1 MNNDINI
8 YEAYLPLFTAK
19 TRYTIVTGGRG
30 SGKSFALACATLLST
45 YDDPFN
51 ILYTRYTL
59 VSAEVSIIPEYVE
72 KIDLMDRAD
81 DFTIRRRE
89 VVNDLTG
96 STILFR
102 GLKTSSKNQIAKLK
116 SLNRIK
122 TWILDEAQELVDES
136 LFDTIDL
143 SIREKDADN
152 RVILV
157 LNPDS
162 VSHWIYRRFFV
173 EAGVPEDYNGVKGN
187 VTYIHTTYEDNLD
200 NLDDGFISIAET
212 LRERNLEK
220 WEHIFG
226 GKWLIKKAGL
236 IYPRWQEIKPE
247 EYPDHL
253 DQWYGNDWG
262 YGGDPN
268 ALIRMCYDPLT
279 CTLYVKEICCTQL
292 ITTDVA
298 RVLKEDAERIG
309 YELENCLVYCDPA
322 RPDNITELRRRGIS
336 AVKAVNRDK
345 PGRISYLQGFKV
357 KYVGENIRKEVQAYS
372 WQPHPQDTERFTDKP
387 QDGNDHCFTANT
399 LITTQD
405 SRKPIV
411 SVQKGDKVLTSEGW
425 KTVVKRWDNG
435 TKKVLCLC
443 LNFGK
448 FKVYIEATPEHRFK
462 TERGWK
468 ELQSL
473 QAGDR
478 LFLQLDSMVGP
489 TENMKAE
496 SITQQ
501 AQGNYIAMYGNIIT
515 DLFRKVTRCIT
526 RTSIL
531 ITTRLKT
538 LFALLSKNI
547 SESTL
552 SSIDRTVSQ
561 NGQDKGFTT
570 SDRVHQ
576 NGIEAMRVE
585 SGTDSMQEVKS
596 SRILNAPALSA
607 ESNSLQKRKIQNT
620 ARKDAARKHE
630 GIAESITR
638 QESAKCA
645 ESLSRQISMESNEF
659 AVCLALQSIEEVGVM
674 EAPVYDLTVEDC
686 HEYYANGIL
695 VHNCMDAIS
704 YGAVTHL
711 RRLGTLNED
720 GEA

>member
-96 STILFR
+96 ATILFR

-162 VSHWIYRRFFV
+162 VNHWIYRRFFV
-173 EAGVPEDYNGVKGN
+173 EAGVPEDFNGEKGN
-187 VTYIHTTYEDNLD
+187 VTYIHTTYKDNLD
-200 NLDDGFISIAET
+200 NLDDGFIEIAET
-212 LRERNLEK
+212 LRERNPEK
-220 WEHIFG
+220 WAHIFG
-226 GKWLIKKAGL
+226 GRWLLKKEGL
-236 IYPRWQEIKPE
+236 IYPRWQEIKAE
-247 EYPDHL
+247 EYPEHL

-298 RVLKEDAERIG
+298 KVIKEDAERIG

-387 QDGNDHCFTANT
+387 QDGNDHC
-399 LITTQD
+399 
-405 SRKPIV
+405 
-411 SVQKGDKVLTSEGW
+411 
-425 KTVVKRWDNG
+425 
-435 TKKVLCLC
+435 
-443 LNFGK
+443 
-448 FKVYIEATPEHRFK
+448 
-462 TERGWK
+462 
-468 ELQSL
+468 
-473 QAGDR
+473 
-478 LFLQLDSMVGP
+478 
-489 TENMKAE
+489 
-496 SITQQ
+496 
-501 AQGNYIAMYGNIIT
+501 
-515 DLFRKVTRCIT
+515 
-526 RTSIL
+526 
-531 ITTRLKT
+531 
-538 LFALLSKNI
+538 
-547 SESTL
+547 
-552 SSIDRTVSQ
+552 
-561 NGQDKGFTT
+561 
-570 SDRVHQ
+570 
-576 NGIEAMRVE
+576 
-585 SGTDSMQEVKS
+585 
-596 SRILNAPALSA
+596 
-607 ESNSLQKRKIQNT
+607 
-620 ARKDAARKHE
+620 
-630 GIAESITR
+630 
-638 QESAKCA
+638 
-645 ESLSRQISMESNEF
+645 
-659 AVCLALQSIEEVGVM
+659 
-674 EAPVYDLTVEDC
+674 
-686 HEYYANGIL
+686 
-695 VHNCMDAIS
+695 MDAIS

>member
-96 STILFR
+96 ATILFR

-187 VTYIHTTYEDNLD
+187 VTYIHTTYKDNLD
-200 NLDDGFISIAET
+200 NLDDGFISIAES
-212 LRERNLEK
+212 LRERNLDK

-236 IYPRWQEIKPE
+236 IYPRWQEIPE
-247 EYPDHL
+247 EQYPQHL

-279 CTLYVKEICCTQL
+279 CTLYVKEVCCTQL

-298 RVLKEDAERIG
+298 KVLKEDAERIG
-309 YELENCLVYCDPA
+309 YELEDCLVYCDPA

-357 KYVGENIRKEVQAYS
+357 KYVGENIRKEVQSYS

-387 QDGNDHCFTANT
+387 QDGNDH
-399 LITTQD
+399 
-405 SRKPIV
+405 
-411 SVQKGDKVLTSEGW
+411 
-425 KTVVKRWDNG
+425 
-435 TKKVLCLC
+435 
-443 LNFGK
+443 
-448 FKVYIEATPEHRFK
+448 
-462 TERGWK
+462 
-468 ELQSL
+468 
-473 QAGDR
+473 
-478 LFLQLDSMVGP
+478 
-489 TENMKAE
+489 
-496 SITQQ
+496 
-501 AQGNYIAMYGNIIT
+501 
-515 DLFRKVTRCIT
+515 
-526 RTSIL
+526 
-531 ITTRLKT
+531 
-538 LFALLSKNI
+538 
-547 SESTL
+547 
-552 SSIDRTVSQ
+552 
-561 NGQDKGFTT
+561 
-570 SDRVHQ
+570 
-576 NGIEAMRVE
+576 
-585 SGTDSMQEVKS
+585 
-596 SRILNAPALSA
+596 
-607 ESNSLQKRKIQNT
+607 
-620 ARKDAARKHE
+620 
-630 GIAESITR
+630 
-638 QESAKCA
+638 
-645 ESLSRQISMESNEF
+645 
-659 AVCLALQSIEEVGVM
+659 
-674 EAPVYDLTVEDC
+674 
-686 HEYYANGIL
+686 
-695 VHNCMDAIS
+695 CMDAIS

>member
-96 STILFR
+96 ATILFR

-162 VSHWIYRRFFV
+162 VNHWIYRRFFV
-173 EAGVPEDYNGVKGN
+173 EAGVPEDFNGVKGN
-187 VTYIHTTYEDNLD
+187 VTYIHTTYQDNLD
-200 NLDDGFISIAET
+200 NLDDGFIEIAET
-212 LRERNLEK
+212 LRERNPEK
-220 WEHIFG
+220 WSHIFG
-226 GKWLIKKAGL
+226 GRWLLKKEGL
-236 IYPRWQEIKPE
+236 IYQRWQEIKPE
-247 EYPDHL
+247 EYPHHL

-268 ALIRMCYDPLT
+268 ALIRMCYDAQTQTIYLWE
-279 CTLYVKEICCTQL
+279 VCCTQL
-292 ITTDVA
+292 IPSDVFKA
-298 RVLKEDAERIG
+298 IKADAETIG

-322 RPDNITELRRRGIS
+322 RPDNITELRRRGVS

-345 PGRISYLQGFKV
+345 AGRISYLKGFKV
-357 KYVGENIRKEVQAYS
+357 KYVGETIHREVRAYS
-372 WQPHPQDTERFTDKP
+372 WQPHPQDMERFTDKP

-405 SRKPIV
+405 GRKPIV
-411 SVQKGDKVLTSEGW
+411 SIQKGDKVLTSEGW
-425 KTVVKRWDNG
+425 KTVVKKWDNG
-435 TKKVLCLC
+435 IKKVLCLC

-448 FKVYIEATPEHRFK
+448 FKVYIEATPEHKFK

-473 QAGDR
+473 QAGDK

-489 TENMKAE
+489 TENTMAE
-496 SITQQ
+496 NITLQ
-501 AQGNYIAMYGNIIT
+501 ARGNYIGTSGNTIMG
-515 DLFRKVTRCIT
+515 LYRKVIRCIT
-526 RTSIL
+526 RTSTSI
-531 ITTRLKT
+531 ITILKT
-538 LFALLSKNI
+538 LFVLLSRNI
-547 SESTL
+547 SRYTL
-552 SSIDRTVSQ
+552 NSIDKMVSQ

-576 NGIEAMRVE
+576 NGIEARKVE
-585 SGTDSMQEVKS
+585 SGTDSMQEIKS
-596 SRILNAPALSA
+596 SRILNAHVLSA
-607 ESNSLQKRKIQNT
+607 ESPSQQKRKIQNT

-630 GIAESITR
+630 GIAGSITR

-645 ESLSRQISMESNEF
+645 ENLSRQTSMESNEY
-659 AVCLALQSIEEVGVM
+659 AVCLVLQSIEEVGVK
-674 EAPVYDLTVEDC
+674 EAPVYDLTVEGC

-695 VHNCMDAIS
+695 VHNCMDAVS

-711 RRLGTLNED
+711 RRLCILNED
-720 GEA
+720 GDS